1 MSNRFTREAIDKGIL
16 KLLCY
21 HAVNTPTILVINKL
35 DLLKKDKDFRKS
47 FYRVIEKLTCGHIN
61 GEPTRGDRVNEN
73 PSSSYTVDRYLK
85 RKFKVS
91 ISNIQ
96 VLNQYIAG
104 CKIFNFYNRNKRKI

>member
-1 MSNRFTREAIDKGIL
+1 M
-16 KLLCY
+16 
-21 HAVNTPTILVINKL
+21 
-35 DLLKKDKDFRKS
+35 
-47 FYRVIEKLTCGHIN
+47 IEKLTCGHIN

-96 VLNQYIAG
+96 VLNQYILQSV
-104 CKIFNFYNRNKRKI
+104 KSLIFTTGTRERFKRSIE